1 MKKLIILIIK
11 FYRKYISPVKRTK
24 CPYYPTC
31 SEYGLE
37 AVEKYG
43 DRRETQTKIN
53 DVKNLMENMKW
64 TVEQALDALSIKGK
78 ERTMIIGKLQK

>member
-1 MKKLIILIIK
+1 M
-11 FYRKYISPVKRTK
+11 
-24 CPYYPTC
+24 C
-31 SEYGLE
+31 E

>member
-1 MKKLIILIIK
+1 M
-11 FYRKYISPVKRTK
+11 
-24 CPYYPTC
+24 C
-31 SEYGLE
+31 E

-43 DRRETQTKIN
+43 DKRAERAKENTKIE
-53 DVKNLMENMKW
+53 DVMNLMKNMKW